1 RRLRGR
7 ADRAYRAGRARG
19 HAVDHGGDGARGVH
33 AAPTAPRLHG
43 GRDHALWPGR
53 RRRGGQAHEQ
63 HGRGADGGGARGG
76 PRGRPSRW
84 PITEEENSMA
94 DTGVLLDG
102 FTRVRES
109 LHRMLPDLTEAEL
122 TAEPHPPIGWL
133 AWRLTRIIDSNVARL
148 SSRDQLWI
156 GDGWAARFGMPP
168 EPFDFGRAAT
178 HTREQVRAFR
188 ASSKLLLD
196 YHDATHDRLTA
207 YLAPMTAVDL
217 ARVLD
222 EPQYQPLPTV
232 AVRLMSLLEN
242 GMHNVG

>member
-1 RRLRGR
+1 
-7 ADRAYRAGRARG
+7 
-19 HAVDHGGDGARGVH
+19 
-33 AAPTAPRLHG
+33 
-43 GRDHALWPGR
+43 
-53 RRRGGQAHEQ
+53 
-63 HGRGADGGGARGG
+63 
-76 PRGRPSRW
+76 
-84 PITEEENSMA
+84 MA

-242 GMHNVG
+242 GMHNVGQIGYLKGCCRIGGWFPGEVPNPLSLR